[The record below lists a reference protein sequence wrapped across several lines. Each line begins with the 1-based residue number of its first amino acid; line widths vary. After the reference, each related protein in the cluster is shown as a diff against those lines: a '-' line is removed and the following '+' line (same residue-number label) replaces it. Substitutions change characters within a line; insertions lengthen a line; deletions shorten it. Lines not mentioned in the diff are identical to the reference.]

1 MITVAQLI
9 AKLQTM
15 PQDLPVEINDNG
27 NGAIYDLSEDDVDL
41 FEADNIA
48 LDLEDGD
55 YPVVVLQVNTQ

>member
-27 NGAIYDLSEDDVDL
+27 NGAIYDFCEDDVDL

>member
-55 YPVVVLQVNTQ
+55 YPVVVLQVNV